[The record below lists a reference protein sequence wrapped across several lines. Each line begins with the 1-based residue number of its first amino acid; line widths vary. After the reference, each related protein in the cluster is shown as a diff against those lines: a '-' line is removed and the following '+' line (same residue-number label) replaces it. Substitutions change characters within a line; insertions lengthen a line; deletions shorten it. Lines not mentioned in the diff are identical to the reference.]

1 MVAGIPT
8 RILVA
13 ILLFMRWEGNVQR
26 VIKLLEGAVFTF
38 EIFILVWWVIAYV
51 ITPRLATLEAKD
63 VRNAVRITRYFP
75 CEKAAFREFINE
87 QMGTEMQNR
96 GG

>member
-1 MVAGIPT
+1 
-8 RILVA
+8 
-13 ILLFMRWEGNVQR
+13 
-26 VIKLLEGAVFTF
+26 
-38 EIFILVWWVIAYV
+38 V

-75 CEKAAFREFINE
+75 CEKAAFLEFINE